1 MSMFSKLFGGSSK
14 DKEKPAPPP
23 PAPPAPSA
31 KGSTGPA
38 AEIEKLDMAI
48 EILEKKISLNEKK
61 VGVELQK
68 AKEYNAKGNKAFALQ
83 CMKRK
88 KQMEEQITSAYAQMS
103 NLETMRTKLQES
115 ALLKQVLEATKAGAK
130 RLEQDNKELN
140 ADQIEDERE
149 RIQEIISDQKAV
161 ADALS
166 QPLDGD
172 VVDEDELMGE
182 LDELMELDAE
192 LEAEAEAEK
201 AKTKAGKAK
210 ATAVS
215 LPDMPSVP
223 VGKLP
228 NKQVLVEEEEGED
241 EAALRA
247 LEAELNS

>member
-1 MSMFSKLFGGSSK
+1 MFSKLFGGSSK
-14 DKEKPAPPP
+14 EKEKPSAPPP
-23 PAPPAPSA
+23 PPAPSA

-38 AEIEKLDMAI
+38 AEIEKLDNAI

-61 VGVELQK
+61 VGIELQK
-68 AKEYNAKGNKAFALQ
+68 AKEYNSKGNKAFALQ

-130 RLEQDNKELN
+130 RLEEDNKLLN

-149 RIQEIISDQKAV
+149 RIQEIMDGQKAV
-161 ADALS
+161 AEALS
-166 QPLDGD
+166 QPLDGE

-192 LEAEAEAEK
+192 AEAEAAK
-201 AKTKAGKAK
+201 AKAKAGKAK
-210 ATAVS
+210 ANAVS

-223 VGKLP
+223 QSKLP
-228 NKQVLVEEEEGED
+228 EKQVAVEDEGED